1 MPYKPATILASQTR
15 LMKSKF
21 TKRQYRISIAL
32 PYAYYELPGASWP
45 FDKPLKKW
53 PVVYLTDANY
63 YFGLVTDMV
72 RVMAW
77 CGKPTDAI
85 IVGIGYKEQS
95 VPQKAWQDSIAWRES
110 DFTPVRVESEEK
122 ETGEWLQRRVVT
134 GGAPQFLQF
143 IKQELI
149 PTLEGEF
156 NADPNRRVLVGH
168 SLGGLFATF
177 ALFAEPGLFES
188 YIIGSP
194 ALGYGEKFVFKQ
206 EAQFAQ
212 EHKELAARV
221 HLWIGELEEPADNTN
236 NVSVSDT
243 VRFGAVLESRKYK
256 GLTLAKQIFANEN
269 HCEVLAPG
277 FQAGLKWVL
286 EKRDEEE

>member
-134 GGAPQFLQF
+134 EAVVALHGEDLVLFVAG
-143 IKQELI
+143 KQ
-149 PTLEGEF
+149 
-156 NADPNRRVLVGH
+156 
-168 SLGGLFATF
+168 
-177 ALFAEPGLFES
+177 
-188 YIIGSP
+188 
-194 ALGYGEKFVFKQ
+194 
-206 EAQFAQ
+206 
-212 EHKELAARV
+212 ARQ
-221 HLWIGELEEPADNTN
+221 
-236 NVSVSDT
+236 
-243 VRFGAVLESRKYK
+243 FGADECR
-256 GLTLAKQIFANEN
+256 G
-269 HCEVLAPG
+269 P
-277 FQAGLKWVL
+277 
-286 EKRDEEE
+286 RDGVQGADDG